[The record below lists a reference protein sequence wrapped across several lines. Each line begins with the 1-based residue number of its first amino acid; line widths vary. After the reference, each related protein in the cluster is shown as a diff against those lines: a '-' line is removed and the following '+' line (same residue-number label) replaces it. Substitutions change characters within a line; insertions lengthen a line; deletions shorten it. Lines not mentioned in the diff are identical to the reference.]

1 MTDRL
6 SPEQRHRCMS
16 HIRSRNTKPERKV
29 RQWLWSHG
37 YRYRLCVKS
46 VPGSPDIVMRKY
58 QTAIFVN
65 GCFWHGHGV
74 SIPLVETHGRAS
86 LHIVNSPCCKI
97 PNTNREFWVN
107 KIQRNQERD
116 QRNYQTLRDN
126 GWQVLV
132 VWECQLK
139 ANLLEQT
146 MLQVEQRLLD
156 NLIATL
162 RPKRVLYKLPEETSL
177 PVAAEPP
184 AEYKASSCKSKNRN

>member
-16 HIRSRNTKPERKV
+16 HIRSRNTQPERKV
-29 RQWLWSHG
+29 RQWLWNHG

-58 QTAIFVN
+58 RTAIFVN

-146 MLQVEQRLLD
+146 MLQVEQHLLD